1 MARNPDNVKVFKD
14 AWIYLSD
21 ATARPALPTDVDTAM
36 GAEWKDVGL
45 LDGDGGIGESR
56 SIDETE
62 KFGWGAGLVKISGKN
77 VGLSGSF
84 TPIEDNPIVRELV
97 WPGSTSSKLK
107 LPKPVYRWLAIE
119 TQDDF
124 EDKERLF
131 TIKRARLWV
140 PENTKNESDATSWEV
155 QYRLFADGSGDVF
168 DRQVSAVAGG

>member
-1 MARNPDNVKVFKD
+1 MARNADNVKVFKD

-21 ATARPALPTDVDTAM
+21 ALERPALPTDIDTAL
-36 GAEWKDVGL
+36 GALWPDVGL

-77 VGLSGSF
+77 IGLSGTF
-84 TPIEDNPIVRELV
+84 TPIEDNEIVRELV
-97 WPGSTSSKLK
+97 WPGSTATKRK
-107 LPKPVYRWLAIE
+107 LPKPVYRWMAIE

-124 EDKERLF
+124 DGKERLF
-131 TIKRARLWV
+131 TTKRARIWV

-155 QYRLFADGSGDVF
+155 QYRLFADGAGDVF
-168 DRQVSAVAGG
+168 DAQETAA